1 MRSLLIAF
9 ALMFALFSCKDTGK
23 KTDDANAVT
32 EEVYEVPTLTI
43 AEFNTDAGKYLDKE
57 VEIKGIVDHVCKHGG
72 KKIFFVDNEDDLHIN
87 SETRFEEDLNGSKL
101 IVTGI
106 VREFRVDEAYC
117 LQMEEDNIKNH
128 EAGDLENFN
137 QKKEQIQYYRD
148 SMSIAKADHLSY
160 YSLDYVSHVDQE

>member
-1 MRSLLIAF
+1 MY
-9 ALMFALFSCKDTGK
+9 
-23 KTDDANAVT
+23 ANMV
-32 EEVYEVPTLTI
+32 V
-43 AEFNTDAGKYLDKE
+43 
-57 VEIKGIVDHVCKHGG
+57 

-128 EAGDLENFN
+128 EAGDLEDFN
-137 QKKEQIQYYRD
+137 HKKEQIEYYRD
-148 SMSIAKADHLSY
+148 SMSIAKTDHLSY
-160 YSLDYVSHVDQE
+160 YSVDYVSHVDQE